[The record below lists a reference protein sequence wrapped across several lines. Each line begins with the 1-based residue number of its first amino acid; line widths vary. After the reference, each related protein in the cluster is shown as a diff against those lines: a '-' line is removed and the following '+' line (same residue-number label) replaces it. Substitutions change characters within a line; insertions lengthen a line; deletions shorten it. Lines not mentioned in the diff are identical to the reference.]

1 VKVTFH
7 SFGDHLA
14 SSRYRALIPQR
25 FFDKG
30 SDVLVIGKHGWTWEA
45 KTEGFAHVVYDVCD
59 DHYSDHLAPHYL
71 RCTQR
76 ADLVTC
82 NSEEMA
88 RIILAQTGRKAIVI
102 PDPYEQPERPA
113 RVHDKLLWFGHRSNL
128 ADLIPWLHQIPPCV
142 VVSNTPLQ
150 GVTQWTPEAMDAP
163 LTPQDSLS
171 SLLASPPPSRP
182 IELLRALRRGLFPVA
197 DTYLAHADLGVWV
210 GDIADGVRWALGH
223 QDEALSR
230 IKRAQAY
237 IRDEYS
243 PERIGGLWKRALES
257 I

>member
-1 VKVTFH
+1 
-7 SFGDHLA
+7 
-14 SSRYRALIPQR
+14 
-25 FFDKG
+25 
-30 SDVLVIGKHGWTWEA
+30 
-45 KTEGFAHVVYDVCD
+45 VCD

-128 ADLIPWLHQIPPCV
+128 ADLIPWLHKIPPCV

-150 GVTQWTPEAMDAP
+150 GVTQWTPEAMDRAFDDAGLVVIPTGKSP
-163 LTPQDSLS
+163 LP
-171 SLLASPPPSRP
+171 SPP
-182 IELLRALRRGLFPVA
+182 IELLRAFAAGLFPVCGH
-197 DTYLAHADLGVWV
+197 LPAHGDLGS
-210 GDIADGVRWALGH
+210 GLATLPMA
-223 QDEALSR
+223 S
-230 IKRAQAY
+230 
-237 IRDEYS
+237 
-243 PERIGGLWKRALES
+243 GGLSATKTRH
-257 I
+257 